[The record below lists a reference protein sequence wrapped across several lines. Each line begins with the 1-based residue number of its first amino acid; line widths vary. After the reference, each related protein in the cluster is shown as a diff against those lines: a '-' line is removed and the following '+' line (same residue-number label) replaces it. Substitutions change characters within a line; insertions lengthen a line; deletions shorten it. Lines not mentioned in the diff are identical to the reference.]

1 MLNLLIVDLLHGFIG
16 TPGWPQACGPRIRQT
31 SSFFMLFICGV
42 YAGFMDPGF
51 ERDPMEHQAALEAL
65 SNTKKIRHVSTII
78 ILFAYKIGASH
89 YAGIIKFQVA
99 NFCAQAQV
107 FFFSLCGACAK
118 PHPSPIRAHDN
129 ILYYSIV

>member
-1 MLNLLIVDLLHGFIG
+1 
-16 TPGWPQACGPRIRQT
+16 
-31 SSFFMLFICGV
+31 MLFICGV

-78 ILFAYKIGASH
+78 ILFACKIAASH
-89 YAGIIKFQVA
+89 YAGMIKFQIA

-107 FFFSLCGACAK
+107 EFLYHYYYYAASARN
-118 PHPSPIRAHDN
+118 HSPPPRAHDN
-129 ILYYSIV
+129 T